1 MPESFSYCERLVRE
15 EDRDRFLA
23 TLFAPAHAR
32 PALFA
37 IYAFDIEIAHISSRV
52 SEPLAGEVRLQ
63 WWRDII
69 TGVSLEQAA
78 GSPVAAAL
86 VETIERHALPEQ
98 IFFELIEAQRDALYR
113 KPVETIAEFEEW
125 SAKTSG
131 GVFALASRVLSG
143 GQANHDHA
151 SHDHLSAHAGTAL
164 SCMKA
169 AAPGPNL
176 QDYSDLA
183 DRHLTHARALLPP
196 SAAAVTAAFLL
207 LALVRPA
214 LREVAKRG
222 APLPQWRRQWIL
234 WRASK
239 NLARWI

>member
-1 MPESFSYCERLVRE
+1 MPENFPYCEKLVRE

-23 TLFAPAHAR
+23 TLFARAHVR

-37 IYAFDIEIAHISSRV
+37 IYAFDIEVAHISGRV

-63 WWRDII
+63 WWRDVI
-69 TGVSLEQAA
+69 TGASRDQAA

-98 IFFELIEAQRDALYR
+98 IFLDLIEAQRDALYR

-125 SAKTSG
+125 SGKTSG
-131 GVFALASRVLSG
+131 GVLALAARTLSG
-143 GQANHDHA
+143 GDA
-151 SHDHLSAHAGTAL
+151 SHDHLSTHAGIAL

-176 QDYSDLA
+176 QDYDELA
-183 DRHLTHARALLPP
+183 NRHLTQARALLP
-196 SAAAVTAAFLL
+196 AAAADVTAAFLL
-207 LALVRPA
+207 LALVRPT
-214 LREVAKRG
+214 LREIAKRG
-222 APLPQWRRQWIL
+222 TLLPQWRRQWIL

-239 NLARWI
+239 NLATWI